1 MAGSRRNAA
10 ATASSAVVSATR
22 TLAARIVGDTPATAA
37 PGGRI
42 AAKRDR
48 IAAPSSR
55 ALALVASV
63 ADPTGGAP
71 RALFRNGTSKSCAVA
86 AGRTLGRRRARSPA
100 RGRRDMNDAM
110 PGAVSSGTL
119 SLVPR
124 AEAAWTDPWRGAG
137 NAFVAV
143 MTPVMVP
150 SLGIQPVGAVSRSEE
165 HTSELQS

>member
-1 MAGSRRNAA
+1 MAPAPTHVVLSNHSNRLRVTVAMAGSRRNAA

-37 PGGRI
+37 PAGRI
-42 AAKRDR
+42 AAKRER

-71 RALFRNGTSKSCAVA
+71 RAPFRNVTSKSCAVA
-86 AGRTLGRRRARSPA
+86 VGRTLGRRRARNAA

-124 AEAAWTDPWRGAG
+124 AEAARTDP
-137 NAFVAV
+137 
-143 MTPVMVP
+143 
-150 SLGIQPVGAVSRSEE
+150 
-165 HTSELQS
+165 